1 MGREEEDPEFYETE
15 IWGQNSGEQE
25 RLGDASISASQSESS
40 HSWSMAN
47 SPGKS
52 KTVIT
57 EEVTTTHQ
65 PGRVNENL
73 TEFS

>member
-40 HSWSMAN
+40 HS
-47 SPGKS
+47 
-52 KTVIT
+52 
-57 EEVTTTHQ
+57 
-65 PGRVNENL
+65 
-73 TEFS
+73 

>member
-25 RLGDASISASQSESS
+25 MLGDASISASQSESS
-40 HSWSMAN
+40 HSLSMAD
-47 SPGKS
+47 SPGES

-57 EEVTTTHQ
+57 WSVYWSN
-65 PGRVNENL
+65 RSLLENL
-73 TEFS
+73 